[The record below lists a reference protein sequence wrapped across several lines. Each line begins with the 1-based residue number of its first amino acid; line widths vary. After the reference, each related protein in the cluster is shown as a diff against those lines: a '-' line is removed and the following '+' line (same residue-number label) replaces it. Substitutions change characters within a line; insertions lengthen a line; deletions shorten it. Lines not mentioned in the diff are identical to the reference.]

1 MVARHYLLEHGQLNS
16 GYTNE
21 ETPESINCQE
31 LFQGQMGPHE
41 VLPIHAAMLTD
52 LILLRFCVGNYS
64 CCVFMSAMLCHIQ
77 ETVSQYFFLSS
88 GSYHLSALF
97 PMVLPEPTE
106 GNRWVDNAVPWSQK
120 LLNEIPVKYLIVS
133 SWPESPQMP
142 TKEFMRFAL
151 FLFPIRSM

>member
-1 MVARHYLLEHGQLNS
+1 MGTLFDRARALNS

-21 ETPESINCQE
+21 ETPATINCQE

-41 VLPIHAAMLTD
+41 VLPIHAARLTD

-77 ETVSQYFFLSS
+77 ETVIHSIYSCLLALTTFLLSFPWYCLSQQRY
-88 GSYHLSALF
+88 
-97 PMVLPEPTE
+97 P
-106 GNRWVDNAVPWSQK
+106 RWVDNAISK
-120 LLNEIPVKYLIVS
+120 SHRLLNEISVKYFLVS

-142 TKEFMRFAL
+142 TKFMLFAL
-151 FLFPIRSM
+151 FLFPTRTM